1 MFPSPKM
8 KVIKKYMQCA
18 VVHVYFMNSSFPFTE
33 YLEQIC
39 FVHLSNN
46 GSLLSFIQIEWN

>member
-1 MFPSPKM
+1 MFLSPKM

-18 VVHVYFMNSSFPFTE
+18 VVHVYFMKLSFPFTE

-39 FVHLSNN
+39 FVHISNN
-46 GSLLSFIQIEWN
+46 GSLLSCIKIE